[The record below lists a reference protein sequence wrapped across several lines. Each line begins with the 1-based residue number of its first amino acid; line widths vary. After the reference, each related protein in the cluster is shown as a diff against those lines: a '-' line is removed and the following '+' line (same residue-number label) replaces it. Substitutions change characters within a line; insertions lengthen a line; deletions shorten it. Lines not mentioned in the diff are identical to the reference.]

1 MVWMTNGKN
10 ALLQCLWSQTLHNC
24 TSQAETVFHLT
35 LYTSAVC
42 RVCDGL
48 VMLSCVLGKPH
59 PAGSC
64 ARLGAGE
71 GKWALRCC
79 SGADLLLRWRKPPVT
94 IVLELSVGFFSR
106 QAVLCTFLLR
116 CILCVPLPRDAPSEP
131 GLPRSRTKGCSL
143 VRLPLRE
150 TSLLPGS
157 AVLQCFPLGS
167 EVGRGTGWP
176 LQSEAD
182 SPRQGAERARR
193 QLEAGC
199 SALYAGQDGCCS
211 QGEAGAHGERPL
223 GFCLHASE
231 VGGSWTY
238 VCEVCQ
244 PIAGLRE

>member
-1 MVWMTNGKN
+1 MPELPGFRFCLSISMSIGMVWMTNGKN

-79 SGADLLLRWRKPPVT
+79 SGADLLLCWRKPPVT
-94 IVLELSVGFFSR
+94 IVLGPSVGFFSR

-131 GLPRSRTKGCSL
+131 GLPRSRTKSCSL

-167 EVGRGTGWP
+167 EVGRGTGWS

-182 SPRQGAERARR
+182 SPRQGAEQHDDVSLR
-193 QLEAGC
+193 QDAQH
-199 SALYAGQDGCCS
+199 SM
-211 QGEAGAHGERPL
+211 QGRMAAAPRVRLVPMGKGL
-223 GFCLHASE
+223 LVS
-231 VGGSWTY
+231 
-238 VCEVCQ
+238 VCTH
-244 PIAGLRE
+244 LK